1 MTKSLRRMFKECAVS
16 FKCFRNFGLVCDYEQ
31 FLIMTHRTKSLI
43 KLIQTIYQ
51 RTAIPIATSGNF
63 LKHARWQKV
72 RQHLLKELMTIDFNE
87 FEVFESP
94 MDNGQ
99 NKLAKD
105 VDEYEIEWLLL
116 SDLIDTRKN
125 ATEAGKNLLDNL

>member
-1 MTKSLRRMFKECAVS
+1 MHGGKRLDNNFS
-16 FKCFRNFGLVCDYEQ
+16 RN
-31 FLIMTHRTKSLI
+31 
-43 KLIQTIYQ
+43 
-51 RTAIPIATSGNF
+51 
-63 LKHARWQKV
+63 
-72 RQHLLKELMTIDFNE
+72 LMTIDFNE

-105 VDEYEIEWLLL
+105 VDEYEIECLLL